1 MEEAKKKLLDE
12 FNKEKE
18 DTAKKDVNKL
28 VNELMKKEES
38 KDLAEEMMNGDT
50 EGINKELE
58 EIQKKLKI

>member
-38 KDLAEEMMNGDT
+38 KDLAEAMMNGDT

-58 EIQKKLKI
+58 EIQKKL